1 MTNTETVWEVPQP
14 LSTLDVPVD
23 GDTVITLRRHGNPEG
38 QRLVLSHGNGL
49 AIDLYYPFWS
59 LLTEE
64 FDLIIYDLRSHGW
77 NTVGTLENHN
87 LPTLVRDHDRILEA
101 IDRNYGQKPQIGV
114 YHSISALATL
124 LSPGNGSAYS
134 ALVLF
139 DPPICRPGASYEELE
154 AAATRAAAMARRRT
168 ARFPTRE
175 VVCGPPPIP
184 TNLPACAVPGVYDLV
199 AQTTLRA
206 VFRCWTAMSL
216 RCPRDHEAQIIE
228 YAGIF
233 AVSVDF
239 GKLLCPTKVI
249 GADPTLPYSYLP
261 TLDLGDMLGVDYD
274 FLPETTHFLQLE
286 QPQECADGHARVHC
300 ADRADLTLR
309 AIPYYHT
316 VRGYLAEQ
324 RSSAGRLRA
333 FDLHRDDV
341 QAVIFLMPDRRSIVP

>member
-1 MTNTETVWEVPQP
+1 MTNAKTVWELPQP

-64 FDLIIYDLRSHGW
+64 FDLIIYDLRCHGW

-87 LPTLVRDHDRILEA
+87 LPTLVQDHDRILEA
-101 IDRNYGQKPQIGV
+101 IDGHYGQKPTIGV
-114 YHSISALATL
+114 SHSISALATL

-139 DPPICRPGASYEELE
+139 DPPICKPGASYEEFD
-154 AAATRAAAMARRRT
+154 AAATRTAAMARRRT
-168 ARFPTRE
+168 ERFPTRE
-175 VVCGPPPIP
+175 SFADLLQYLPIFQR
-184 TNLPACAVPGVYDLV
+184 AVPGVHDLV

-206 VFRCWTAMSL
+206 CSDADGYEL
-216 RCPRDHEAQIIE
+216 RCPRNYEAQIIQ

-233 AVSVDF
+233 AVSIDF
-239 GKLLCPTKVI
+239 DKLLCPTKVI

-286 QPQECADGHARVHC
+286 QPQECVAAMREFIALTAR
-300 ADRADLTLR
+300 T
-309 AIPYYHT
+309 
-316 VRGYLAEQ
+316 
-324 RSSAGRLRA
+324 
-333 FDLHRDDV
+333 
-341 QAVIFLMPDRRSIVP
+341 